1 MIRLNEYLLSND
13 FLRQIFL
20 CAKNFDTVLILFMD
34 PNWSYS
40 EKFLGAQKNI
50 EKYLSRFG
58 VKKLSVPIEKL
69 GNFRKMKKFFRDF
82 LENFE
87 F

>member
-13 FLRQIFL
+13 SLRQIFL
-20 CAKNFDTVLILFMD
+20 CAKNFDTVLKLF
-34 PNWSYS
+34 NGSYN

-58 VKKLSVPIEKL
+58 VKKLSVPIK
-69 GNFRKMKKFFRDF
+69 N
-82 LENFE
+82 LENFRIFRELWNLE